1 MKKRFLKGIGLIL
14 VTAMAMSVLSGC
26 GSKDAETAKEGN
38 NKIEV
43 WMPLTAAVSTLCKNQ
58 GETPLAKELS
68 KATGL
73 EVEYIHPSGASLS
86 EQFNIIIASD
96 DMPDIMQYYWNTY
109 PGGASKAI
117 KDGVIIDLNTVKD
130 KIPNYMKYLSENK
143 EVRALTSTVNGEL
156 PVFAFVRG
164 DDSLLVSQGIA
175 MRKDWLEDLGLESP
189 QTIEEFENVLRQFK
203 EKKGAKAPLFA
214 NLATFTNGFFTGAF
228 NTKFDYYN
236 DNGTIKYGPME
247 PQFKEFVT
255 LMNKWCKEG
264 LLNPESFT
272 LDSAKQDSNLLNG
285 TTGAMV
291 MSIGGGIGKYL
302 TAAPD
307 DKFDLV
313 GVLNPVLKKGALNE
327 FGACES
333 PVPNIAQT
341 YTAITANADNLEGA
355 LKFLDFGYSDEG
367 HMIYNFGIEGESY
380 NMEDG
385 YPKYVEN
392 ITNNPDGYAMNV
404 MLGQYTCSYSGGPF
418 VQDKRYMEQYGGR
431 PQQRAAWDTWETTNA
446 KAHNLPS
453 LTMYFVGEEQ
463 TDYAMINNSI
473 STYAQEMVTK
483 FILGTEPLS
492 NYDKMVEELKTRGIE
507 KAIKINQ
514 NAYDRYLKM
523 IK

>member
-1 MKKRFLKGIGLIL
+1 MKKRFLRGIGLVLI
-14 VTAMAMSVLSGC
+14 TALAMSVVSGC
-26 GSKDAETAKEGN
+26 GNKEAETSGEGK

-43 WMPLTAAVSTLCKNQ
+43 WMPLTAAVSTLYSSQ
-58 GETPLAKELS
+58 GETPLAKALS
-68 KATGL
+68 EATGT
-73 EVEYIHPSGASLS
+73 EVEYIHPAGASLG

-96 DMPDIMQYYWNTY
+96 DMPDVMQYYWNTY

-117 KDGVIIDLNTVKD
+117 EDGVIIDLNTVKD
-130 KIPNYMKYLSENK
+130 KIPNYAKYLSENK
-143 EVRALTSTVNGEL
+143 EIRALTSTVKGEL
-156 PVFAFVRG
+156 PFFAFVRG
-164 DDSLLVSQGIA
+164 DESLLVSQGIA
-175 MRKDWLEDLGLESP
+175 MRKDWLDDLGLEAP
-189 QTIEEFENVLRQFK
+189 ETIEEFENVLRQFK

-214 NLATFTNGFFTGAF
+214 NLSTFTNGFFTGAF
-228 NTKFDYYN
+228 NTKFSYYN
-236 DNGTIKYGPME
+236 DNGKIKYGPLE
-247 PQFKEFVT
+247 PEFKEFVA

-264 LLNPESFT
+264 LLDPESFT
-272 LDSAKQDSNLLNG
+272 LDAAKQDSNLLNG

-313 GVLNPVLKKGALNE
+313 GVLNPVLKKGTMNE

-333 PVPNIAQT
+333 AVPNISQA
-341 YTAITANADNLEGA
+341 YTAITAGSDNIEGA

-380 NMEDG
+380 NMVDG
-385 YPKYVEN
+385 YPKYAEE
-392 ITNNPDGYAMNV
+392 ITNNSEGYAMNV
-404 MLGQYTCSYSGGPF
+404 MLGKYTCSYSGGPF

-446 KAHNLPS
+446 KKHNLPS
-453 LTMYFVGEEQ
+453 LTMYFEGDEQ
-463 TDYAMINNSI
+463 TDYAMINNAVT
-473 STYAQEMVTK
+473 TYAQEMVTK

-492 NYDKMVEELKTRGIE
+492 NYDKMVKELKARGVE

-514 NAYDRYLKM
+514 NAYNRYLEM